1 MSWSKIAGS
10 GGIASGGSTS
20 RTSFGVAGNA
30 VGSGHVVRGTV
41 TWGDATV
48 GHLTSV
54 TDNQGN
60 SYSIVDKIAD
70 TAEPQSIASFWL
82 NAITNAP
89 TTITAHFS
97 PGVTFVGIEWSEF
110 SGNDSSTALTGHGG
124 QVQRSPGTAADA
136 VKTGTSFGSSGDL
149 RSGGMTTDD
158 TGSVVVT
165 SGTGY
170 TTDQNNTPG
179 GSGQVSLASEYLVAT
194 GAADATFKVASN
206 TPCITVGMSF
216 SPASGG
222 GSSGM
227 KFRRTLSTL
236 GARMGFRQN
245 QAA

>member
-1 MSWSKIAGS
+1 MSWSKVAGS

-30 VGSGHVVRGTV
+30 VGSGHMVRGTV

-54 TDNQGN
+54 TDEKGN
-60 SYSIVDKIAD
+60 AYTIIDKIAD
-70 TAEPQSIASFWL
+70 TAEPQCIASFWL
-82 NAITNAP
+82 NSVANAP
-89 TTITAHFS
+89 TTITANFS
-97 PGVTFVGIEWSEF
+97 TPVPFVGIEWSEF
-110 SGNDSSTALTGHGG
+110 SGNDASTSLTGHGG

-136 VKTGTSFGSSGDL
+136 VKTGTSFGASGDL

-158 TGSVVVT
+158 TGGVAVT

-179 GSGQVSLASEYLVAT
+179 GTGQVSLASEYMVAT

-216 SPASGG
+216 SPAAAVSGP
-222 GSSGM
+222 
-227 KFRRTLSTL
+227 KFRRTRSAL
-236 GARMGFRQN
+236 GTRINSRQV
-245 QAA
+245 A